1 MVKISLCSIRFREQ
15 PIEQVVKQTAQLGY
29 DGTEIVIDH
38 LENYLK
44 RKGELESL
52 RDFVHSQGLE
62 MPIISPAFNFI
73 GTAEERKE
81 SIDKAYRCIGYAEML
96 GASLIRTFVSN
107 VGSAEAT
114 ESQWNQCVSALKEIS
129 AAAYAKG
136 IAFAI
141 ETHPQQLMD
150 TVQTTL
156 ELIGRVNSPGL
167 QVLLDIWHLFNEGE
181 ADPIKALHTLY
192 PYTVHIHAKNMI
204 RHPEGNKIVYFE
216 EGDMNYPSFLEVL
229 KSTDY
234 DRFLSV
240 EWFGQ
245 EPWAAA
251 EHELAYLRRF
261 LGEENG

>member
-1 MVKISLCSIRFREQ
+1 MKISLCSIRFREQ
-15 PIEQVVKQTAQLGY
+15 PIQQVVEQTAQLGY

-38 LENYLK
+38 LEDYLK

-52 RDFVHSQGLE
+52 RNLVHSKELE
-62 MPIISPAFNFI
+62 IPIISPAFNFT
-73 GTAEERKE
+73 GTVEEHRE
-81 SIDKAYRCIGYAEML
+81 SIDKAHRCIEYAETL
-96 GASLIRTFVSN
+96 GAPLIRAFVSN

-114 ESQWNQCVSALKEIS
+114 ESQWNKCVSALKDIS
-129 AAAYAKG
+129 AAAYTRG

-141 ETHPQQLMD
+141 ETHPRQLMD

-167 QVLLDIWHLFNEGE
+167 RVLLDIWHLFNEGE
-181 ADPIKALHTLY
+181 ADPIEALHTLY

-204 RHPEGNKIVYFE
+204 RHPEGNKIAYFE
-216 EGDMNYPSFLEVL
+216 EGDMDYPSFLEVL

-240 EWFGQ
+240 EWFG
-245 EPWAAA
+245 EESWTAA
-251 EHELAYLRRF
+251 EQELGYLRRF
-261 LGEENG
+261 LGENR